1 MTRNADKTVYQK
13 TLSQLGIEVI
23 IVIAEL
29 K

>member
-1 MTRNADKTVYQK
+1 MTRNAHKTEYQK
-13 TLSQLGIEVI
+13 TLSQLGVEVI